1 MKKNNLFFAI
11 LIFLLQACKSISE
24 DQRYC
29 SLEVEV
35 NGSAE
40 ELLITTPDNFGEP
53 VISLFLFNDSL
64 AYVLPTNPKDKIFI
78 LNTAKKEFVGQIDLD
93 PNFIEFPSGIQ
104 VISPDSILVS
114 DQWLP
119 VVFLISSKG
128 EILDSYNLYREN
140 LWEMPEEGF
149 SNFSFY
155 YGFGKTFVY
164 LPERK
169 SIIFPLKQLDLWY
182 FSKQKKNFPTFGEY
196 SLVEKEFKG
205 LHGSYPGVYADDK
218 NHLLPFYLS
227 HPVMEVVHERVIL
240 SYPHNDQLYI
250 YDFNGNLLEKKC
262 ASITEFQLGDLLEYS
277 MEDYDTDGVMNYN
290 KGNSYFGD
298 FFYVKNKNKYV
309 RMFLECVKG
318 GEGICK
324 SKKLYA
330 LIFDKNL
337 DLIKVKQLPEEYEAN
352 FFTYQT
358 AYGDGFLS
366 KSTQAISDDL
376 FSLSDYF
383 IVD

>member
-1 MKKNNLFFAI
+1 
-11 LIFLLQACKSISE
+11 
-24 DQRYC
+24 
-29 SLEVEV
+29 
-35 NGSAE
+35 
-40 ELLITTPDNFGEP
+40 
-53 VISLFLFNDSL
+53 
-64 AYVLPTNPKDKIFI
+64 
-78 LNTAKKEFVGQIDLD
+78 VGQIDLD

-119 VVFLISSKG
+119 VVFLISAKG

-169 SIIFPLKQLDLWY
+169 RIIFPLKQLDLWY
-182 FSKQKKNFPTFGEY
+182 FAKQKKNFPTFGEY

-205 LHGSYPGVYADDK
+205 LHGSYSGVYAADQ

-227 HPVMEVVHERVIL
+227 HPVMEVVHDRVIL
-240 SYPHNDQLYI
+240 SYPHDDQLYI
-250 YDFNGNLLEKKC
+250 YDFDGNLLEKKC
-262 ASITEFQLGDLLEYS
+262 ASIQGFQLGDLLEYS

-290 KGNSYFGD
+290 KGNSYFGG

-309 RMFLECVKG
+309 RIFLECVKG
-318 GEGICK
+318 GEGTCN

-330 LIFDKNL
+330 LIFDQNL

-358 AYGDGFLS
+358 EYGDGYLS
-366 KSTQAISDDL
+366 KSAQVISDDL

-383 IVD
+383 AVD